1 MNKFQ
6 AMARI
11 MAILNEDGRFKKGS
25 RKYKIA
31 RMLASKKIDAMG
43 PDAAYSRVKW
53 NKYELLVDVEEY
65 YRLEQAGKILGNF
78 V

>member
-11 MAILNEDGRFKKGS
+11 MAILCEGGRLKKGS
-25 RKYKIA
+25 QKYMIA
-31 RMLASKKIDAMG
+31 RKLIAAKIDRMG
-43 PDAAYSRVKW
+43 PAAAYTKAKW
-53 NKYELLVDVEEY
+53 NKYELIVQIEE
-65 YRLEQAGKILGNF
+65 LQAAEKAGKILRHF